1 MLGSRKTGAVG
12 ARVTVGSARSR
23 DADLYRRYAVGLYR
37 QALLSR
43 CDPALAEHDV
53 RDVVVNERALAR
65 IPERGEDDARY
76 RLTGWVLRR
85 CQRLARSAA
94 RRLLRDKG

>member
-1 MLGSRKTGAVG
+1 MLGSRKTGAVR

-43 CDPALAEHDV
+43 CDPALAEHVV

-85 CQRLARSAA
+85 CQQLARSAA
-94 RRLLRDKG
+94 RRLLRDEG

>member
-1 MLGSRKTGAVG
+1 MLVSGQTGAVRAG
-12 ARVTVGSARSR
+12 VTVGSARSR

-43 CDPALAEHDV
+43 RDPALAEQV
-53 RDVVVNERALAR
+53 VCAVVVNERALAR

-76 RLTGWVLRR
+76 RRTESVLRR
-85 CQRLARSAA
+85 CRRLARGADPLKS
-94 RRLLRDKG
+94 RRK